1 MRDGTQIFGRI
12 SRQKTE
18 QTEVTFRIGQAVQQF
33 LGEQVSP
40 KQSVYAEVIDV
51 WSEILPAELAEHC
64 RITDITAGQ
73 ITVAVDSPSYRYEL
87 NLCSAELLKELQM
100 QCPGLRLKK
109 IRFSVN

>member
-1 MRDGTQIFGRI
+1 MSDGAQIFGRV

-18 QTEVTFRIGQAVQQF
+18 QTEVTFSIGQAVQQF

-40 KQSVYAEVIDV
+40 KQAVFAEVIEV
-51 WSEILPAELAEHC
+51 WNEILPAELAAHC
-64 RITDITAGQ
+64 RIADINSGQ

-109 IRFSVN
+109 IKFSI